1 MVWFTLIS
9 VSLAIFTGLT
19 PEEWKRWWRKN
30 YTWDDT
36 EL

>member
-1 MVWFTLIS
+1 MIWFTLIS

-19 PEEWKRWWRKN
+19 PKEWKQWWNKN